1 MEWARQGVDH
11 EEVMSATFVPAHN
24 AAVPSKKIKRYVGPL
39 AAILFGT
46 SVFLGAQLAFAA
58 QGPVGL
64 GTADSFAVLAGA
76 GITNTGPTTID
87 GDVGTFPT
95 PSETGFGSVTLTGTN
110 HAGDAVTQGAKND
123 LVTAYGDAAG
133 RQPVT
138 NLPVELGGSTL
149 LPGVYGSP
157 TFGLT
162 GTLTLDAMGDKD
174 AEFIFQAGS
183 TVIAEANSSVVLI
196 NGAGPCHVVWQL
208 GSSATFKTGT
218 QFVGDVLAYTS
229 ITAQTGATFQ
239 GRLLALNGAVTLD
252 TNTITR
258 TSCATASSGGGTPPS
273 TGTPPGGTPSSPPKP
288 VTKLP
293 ASPSDGLAS
302 PVAPS
307 APTGPP
313 WLTATPSTDTLGG
326 PPGLP
331 STPPFLTPFGPSTPG
346 TPSTPWR
353 PDLPVT
359 GAQLMGIVAV
369 ALVLLTFGSVFVSA
383 AKRSRQHAAPGLI

>member
-1 MEWARQGVDH
+1 
-11 EEVMSATFVPAHN
+11 MSDTSALVSN
-24 AAVPSKKIKRYVGPL
+24 AAVPCKKVRRYVGPI
-39 AAILFGT
+39 AAIVLGSSLFAT
-46 SVFLGAQLAFAA
+46 AAFAA

-76 GITNTGPTTID
+76 GITNTGLTTID

-95 PSETGFGSVTLTGTN
+95 PSETGFGSVVLTGTN
-110 HAGDAVTQGAKND
+110 HAGDAVTQGAKDD
-123 LVTAYGDAAG
+123 LVTAYNDAAG

-138 NLPVELGGSTL
+138 SLPVELGGSTL
-149 LPGVYGSP
+149 LPGVYGSG

-174 AEFIFQAGS
+174 AEFIFQAAS
-183 TVIAEANSSVVLI
+183 TVIAEVNSRVVLI

-252 TNTITR
+252 TNTITKA
-258 TSCATASSGGGTPPS
+258 SCTAPSSGGGTPPS

-288 VTKLP
+288 VIKPST
-293 ASPSDGLAS
+293 SPSDGLAS
-302 PVAPS
+302 PVVPS

-326 PPGLP
+326 PPGIP

-346 TPSTPWR
+346 SPSTPGR
-353 PDLPVT
+353 PDLPLT
-359 GAQLMGIVAV
+359 GAQLMAIVAA
-369 ALVLLTFGSVFVSA
+369 ALVLLACGAVAVIA
-383 AKRSRQHAAPGLI
+383 AKRSRERAAPGLI